1 MDQKLCGEKTPSYFL
16 WRDTE
21 GGSNLPGMK
30 MVSPLRKMC
39 DVGST
44 ERYPPALC
52 VALRPPLGYDE
63 PSVSPNRCEKQSL
76 VFFPKQG

>member
-1 MDQKLCGEKTPSYFL
+1 
-16 WRDTE
+16 
-21 GGSNLPGMK
+21 